1 MLINVH
7 ALMQDTNYVDFT
19 SISKPVKQ
27 NMRTGSAFE
36 VTGADGF
43 GAPALPPTG
52 GKIRADAYDFSHIE
66 IGLVFPPVVR
76 GVVPDFA
83 QIFAGTG

>member
-7 ALMQDTNYVDFT
+7 ALMQDTDYVDFT
-19 SISKPVKQ
+19 HIAEPVKQ
-27 NMRTGSAFE
+27 DMRTGSAFE

-52 GKIRADAYDFSHIE
+52 GKIGADAYDFPDIE
-66 IGLVFPPVVR
+66 IRLVCPPVMR

>member
-1 MLINVH
+1 MLINIH
-7 ALMQDTNYVDFT
+7 ALMKNTDYVDFT
-19 SISKPVKQ
+19 RIDEPVKQ

-52 GKIRADAYDFSHIE
+52 GKIVADSDDFPDIE